1 MRQVYQQGV
10 GRNGVES
17 MGGQGRE
24 VTGSR
29 EHVFEYILG
38 SSNS

>member
-1 MRQVYQQGV
+1 MKRVYQQGV

-17 MGGQGRE
+17 MGDGKE
-24 VTGSR
+24 VAGSR
-29 EHVFEYILG
+29 EHAFEYILG